1 MAAHFLLRLVEGKRH
16 GFTVG
21 GASFVGALVVWPVA
35 QLVTAVS
42 PQEAT
47 LPLLPLFPAVG
58 IAYTLGESVGRLAYI
73 SFGCCYGKPVRQ
85 TGRLWAR
92 ISRPIAFRFTGDTRK
107 AVFAGGLEGVPVVPI
122 QAISAVVLAVLFL
135 VSTGLFLNA
144 RFAAALLVAVGGS
157 QLWRVLAE
165 TARID
170 YPRRGRLTPYQR
182 FAFAN
187 AALGLVAVWLIPAP
201 AVTANLTGGL
211 TSLWSPTPLA
221 GRLFRDGAQHPDGF
235 VVRVRRPIRPRPTPG

>member
-1 MAAHFLLRLVEGKRH
+1 M
-16 GFTVG
+16 
-21 GASFVGALVVWPVA
+21 
-35 QLVTAVS
+35 
-42 PQEAT
+42 
-47 LPLLPLFPAVG
+47 
-58 IAYTLGESVGRLAYI
+58 
-73 SFGCCYGKPVRQ
+73 
-85 TGRLWAR
+85 
-92 ISRPIAFRFTGDTRK
+92 
-107 AVFAGGLEGVPVVPI
+107 VPI